1 MKVYAVVLIYFCF
14 HNDALFK
21 DMKLLLF
28 LFSAL
33 LVHNSWAP
41 SPKWE
46 KCFYN
51 STPVDLLLSFFSP
64 VHWRFSCSRL
74 TNFETVILSANMSFP
89 PICVHCSL
97 PSELGK
103 QCIVG
108 HILHEDPEWFL
119 CMSYSWVTE
128 NDTHMIQ
135 GWYGVTRQLQPPV
148 SGLYKSHLHA
158 RPVFHKKAMGFL
170 MTLILQLTVNNTD
183 IQLYNISII
192 YSCLDFPVK
201 SQTTFC

>member
-1 MKVYAVVLIYFCF
+1 MKVYAIVLIYFCF

-21 DMKLLLF
+21 DRKLLLF
-28 LFSAL
+28 LFCAL

-46 KCFYN
+46 EKCFYN
-51 STPVDLLLSFFSP
+51 
-64 VHWRFSCSRL
+64 C
-74 TNFETVILSANMSFP
+74 TNFSFSLILTYCFHFSAQYTEGFPAAILLTLKLQFLSANMSFP
-89 PICVHCSL
+89 PICVYCSL

-103 QCIVG
+103 QHMVG
-108 HILHEDPEWFL
+108 QILHEDPKQFL
-119 CMSYSWVTE
+119 CMSYSRVTE

-158 RPVFHKKAMGFL
+158 HPVFHKKAVGFL
-170 MTLILQLTVNNTD
+170 MSSYSSTHGRQHRLTTV
-183 IQLYNISII
+183 
-192 YSCLDFPVK
+192 
-201 SQTTFC
+201 